1 MSKQEDTESGKIDKK
16 KIRKTSV
23 ETAVKTSVESKFSKL
38 SAELA
43 EAPDSMKNIVLEKI
57 DNFLDS
63 NSKDQEDIAEGGDGI
78 ELIDFYYAQAMK
90 NDNDT

>member
-16 KIRKTSV
+16 KIR
-23 ETAVKTSVESKFSKL
+23 KTSVESKFSKL

-57 DNFLDS
+57 NNFLDS

-90 NDNDT
+90 NDNDI

>member
-23 ETAVKTSVESKFSKL
+23 ETSVESKFSKL

-57 DNFLDS
+57 KS
-63 NSKDQEDIAEGGDGI
+63 
-78 ELIDFYYAQAMK
+78 
-90 NDNDT
+90 

>member
-23 ETAVKTSVESKFSKL
+23 ETSVESKFSKL

-57 DNFLDS
+57 NNFLDS

-90 NDNDT
+90 NDNDI